1 MKNTCSQAITG
12 CVAASL
18 LLVGGAALAATA
30 SDAQLRYQQERKAC
44 LSGASNQDRATC
56 LREAGAALQEA
67 GRGRLAA
74 GGGSQFGDNALARC
88 AALPPADR
96 EECTMRMR
104 QGTTS
109 GSAAQGG
116 VLREL
121 VRPVPAP
128 PAK

>member
-18 LLVGGAALAATA
+18 LLAAGAAFAAKV

-74 GGGSQFGDNALARC
+74 GRGDELGANAVARC

-96 EECTMRMR
+96 DECVMRMR
-104 QGTTS
+104 EGTTS

-121 VRPVPAP
+121 VLPVPAP

>member
-1 MKNTCSQAITG
+1 MKKTCSQAITG

-18 LLVGGAALAATA
+18 LLVAGAAIAAAA

-67 GRGRLAA
+67 SRGRLAA
-74 GGGSQFGDNALARC
+74 GSGSQYGDNAVARC
-88 AALPPADR
+88 TALPPADR
-96 EECTMRMR
+96 DECVLRMR
-104 QGTTS
+104 AGTTS

-121 VRPVPAP
+121 VSPV
-128 PAK
+128 K

>member
-1 MKNTCSQAITG
+1 MKTCSQAITG

-18 LLVGGAALAATA
+18 LLVAGAAMAATA

-74 GGGSQFGDNALARC
+74 GSGTELGDNAVARC

-104 QGTTS
+104 EGTTS

-121 VRPVPAP
+121 VRPVPAQ

>member
-18 LLVGGAALAATA
+18 VLVAGAALAATA
-30 SDAQLRYQQERKAC
+30 SDARLRYQQERKAC
-44 LSGASNQDRATC
+44 LGGASHQDRATC

-67 GRGRLAA
+67 SRGRLAA
-74 GGGSQFGDNALARC
+74 GTGSQFGDNAVARC

-96 EECTMRMR
+96 DECVMRIR
-104 QGTTS
+104 EGTTS

-121 VRPVPAP
+121 VSPV
-128 PAK
+128 K

>member
-1 MKNTCSQAITG
+1 MKNTCSQAMAG
-12 CVAASL
+12 CLAASL
-18 LLVGGAALAATA
+18 LLATGAALAATA

-67 GRGRLAA
+67 RRGRLAA
-74 GGGSQFGDNALARC
+74 GSGSELGDNAVARC

-96 EECTMRMR
+96 DECVMRMR
-104 QGTTS
+104 EGTTS

-121 VRPVPAP
+121 VS

>member
-18 LLVGGAALAATA
+18 LLVAGAAIAATP
-30 SDAQLRYQQERKAC
+30 SDAQLRYQQDRKAC

-67 GRGRLAA
+67 RRGRLAA
-74 GGGSQFGDNALARC
+74 GNGSQLGDNAVARC
-88 AALPPADR
+88 AALPPGDR
-96 EECTMRMR
+96 DECVMRMR
-104 QGTTS
+104 EGTTS

-121 VRPVPAP
+121 VSPV
-128 PAK
+128 K

>member
-1 MKNTCSQAITG
+1 MKTSSQAITG
-12 CVAASL
+12 CIAASL
-18 LLVGGAALAATA
+18 LLVAGAAMAATA
-30 SDAQLRYQQERKAC
+30 SDAQLRYQQERRAC

-67 GRGRLAA
+67 SRGRLAA
-74 GGGSQFGDNALARC
+74 GSGREPGANAVARC

-96 EECTMRMR
+96 DECAMRMR
-104 QGTTS
+104 EGTTS

-121 VRPVPAP
+121 VSPV
-128 PAK
+128 K

>member
-12 CVAASL
+12 CLAASL
-18 LLVGGAALAATA
+18 LLVGGAAIAATA

-44 LSGASNQDRATC
+44 LSGASHQDRATC

-67 GRGRLAA
+67 SRGRLAA
-74 GGGSQFGDNALARC
+74 GSGSRFGDNAVARC

-96 EECTMRMR
+96 DECVMRMR
-104 QGTTS
+104 EGTTS

-121 VRPVPAP
+121 VSPV
-128 PAK
+128 K

>member
-1 MKNTCSQAITG
+1 MKKTCSQAMAG
-12 CVAASL
+12 CVAAAAL
-18 LLVGGAALAATA
+18 LLVAGAAIAATA

-44 LSGASNQDRATC
+44 LSGASHQDRATC

-67 GRGRLAA
+67 SRGRL
-74 GGGSQFGDNALARC
+74 GGGNGSRFGDNAVARC

-96 EECTMRMR
+96 DECVMRMR
-104 QGTTS
+104 EGTTS

-121 VRPVPAP
+121 VSPV
-128 PAK
+128 K

>member
-1 MKNTCSQAITG
+1 MKTCRQAITG

-18 LLVGGAALAATA
+18 LLAAGAAMAAKT
-30 SDAQLRYQQERKAC
+30 SDAQLRYQQERKVC

-67 GRGRLAA
+67 SRGRLAA
-74 GGGSQFGDNALARC
+74 GSGGELGANAVARC

-96 EECTMRMR
+96 DDCVMRMR
-104 QGTTS
+104 EGATS

-128 PAK
+128 QVK

>member
-1 MKNTCSQAITG
+1 MKTCSQAMAG

-18 LLVGGAALAATA
+18 LLVAGAAMAAKT

-44 LSGASNQDRATC
+44 LNGASNQDRATC
-56 LREAGAALQEA
+56 LREAGAALREA
-67 GRGRLAA
+67 GRGRPA
-74 GGGSQFGDNALARC
+74 GDSGGKLGDNAVARC

-96 EECTMRMR
+96 DECAMRMR
-104 QGTTS
+104 EGTTS

-121 VRPVPAP
+121 VSPV
-128 PAK
+128 K

>member
-1 MKNTCSQAITG
+1 MKKTCSQAITG

-18 LLVGGAALAATA
+18 LLAAGAAIAATA
-30 SDAQLRYQQERKAC
+30 SDAQLRYQQERRAC

-67 GRGRLAA
+67 SRGRLAA
-74 GGGSQFGDNALARC
+74 GSGSQFADNAVARC
-88 AALPPADR
+88 AALPPANRD
-96 EECTMRMR
+96 ECVMRMR
-104 QGTTS
+104 EGRTS

-121 VRPVPAP
+121 VSPV
-128 PAK
+128 K

>member
-1 MKNTCSQAITG
+1 MKKTCSQAITG

-18 LLVGGAALAATA
+18 LLAAGAAIAATA
-30 SDAQLRYQQERKAC
+30 SDAQLRYQQERRAC

-67 GRGRLAA
+67 SRGRLAA
-74 GGGSQFGDNALARC
+74 GRGSQFADNAVARC
-88 AALPPADR
+88 AGLPPADR
-96 EECTMRMR
+96 DECVMRIR
-104 QGTTS
+104 EGRTS

-121 VRPVPAP
+121 VSPV
-128 PAK
+128 K

>member
-1 MKNTCSQAITG
+1 MKNTFSQAITG

-18 LLVGGAALAATA
+18 LLVAGAAMAAPA

-44 LSGASNQDRATC
+44 LSGASHQDRATC

-67 GRGRLAA
+67 SRGRLAA
-74 GGGSQFGDNALARC
+74 GSGSQFGDNAVARC
-88 AALPPADR
+88 GALPPADR
-96 EECTMRMR
+96 DECVMRMR
-104 QGTTS
+104 EGTTS

-121 VRPVPAP
+121 VSPV
-128 PAK
+128 K